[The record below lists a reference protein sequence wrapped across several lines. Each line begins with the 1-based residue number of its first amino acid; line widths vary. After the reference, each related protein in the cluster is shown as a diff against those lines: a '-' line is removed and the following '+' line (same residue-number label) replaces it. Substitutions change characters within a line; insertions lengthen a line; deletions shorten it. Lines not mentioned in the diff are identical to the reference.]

1 MEIFDELA
9 RDIKDNAKSAAGN
22 LLASSMIEIGKI
34 TSSGLQLNNF
44 KHSIKNYKALDYLKL
59 DKTHFATTE
68 SKSLSD
74 GHTHN
79 HQVKTPSHLRPL
91 GVGDVVLVASFENDF
106 VVIGRI
112 S

>member
-9 RDIKDNAKSAAGN
+9 RDIKDDAKRAAGN
-22 LLASSMIEIGKI
+22 LLASSKIEIGKI

-44 KHSIKNYKALDYLKL
+44 KHIIKNYKALEYLKL
-59 DKTHFATTE
+59 GSDYFTTTE
-68 SKSLSD
+68 SVSLSD

-79 HQVKTPSHLRPL
+79 HQVKTPFRLRPL
-91 GVGDVVLVASFENDF
+91 GVGDIVLVASFENDF

>member
-1 MEIFDELA
+1 MEIFNELA
-9 RDIKDNAKSAAGN
+9 RDIKDSAKSTAGN

-44 KHSIKNYKALDYLKL
+44 KHIIKNYKALDYLKL
-59 DKTHFATTE
+59 DKNHFTTTE
-68 SKSLSD
+68 IESLSD
-74 GHTHN
+74 GYTHN
-79 HQVKTPSHLRPL
+79 HKVKTASHLRPL
-91 GVGDVVLVASFENDF
+91 GVGDTVLVASFENNF